1 MILSCWWS
9 NIPDAWSELRF
20 CSFVGWVTRSVTWSA
35 SVPWSLMST
44 TCTME
49 AHFCV
54 VYSFS
59 NTRWGAENR
68 NKRNI
73 QHFKIS
79 ETWYIEILKAF
90 ILHVHVLKINIIH
103 LHSLCCTH
111 VYIYKHEQWFG
122 TLSRQQKLPV
132 YCCVI
137 YRDAVWSFEP
147 ACEPVFTEIPSR
159 IGKSNTTEHF
169 F

>member
-9 NIPDAWSELRF
+9 NIPDARSKLRF
-20 CSFVGWVTRSVTWSA
+20 CSFMGWVTRSVTWPA

-59 NTRWGAENR
+59 NTRWGAKNR

-73 QHFKIS
+73 EHFRYNIH
-79 ETWYIEILKAF
+79 LQFKAF
-90 ILHVHVLKINIIH
+90 TLNIR
-103 LHSLCCTH
+103 LEDCCTH
-111 VYIYKHEQWFG
+111 VHIYKDEQQFG
-122 TLSRQQKLPV
+122 MLRRQQKLLV
-132 YCCVI
+132 YCCLI
-137 YRDAVWSFEP
+137 YRDTAWPVQP
-147 ACEPVFTEIPSR
+147 ACEAAFTKIPS
-159 IGKSNTTEHF
+159 GTSKSIPTKHPAWLILWF
-169 F
+169 YFDSYC

>member
-20 CSFVGWVTRSVTWSA
+20 CSFMGRVSGSVTWSA

-54 VYSFS
+54 FYSFS
-59 NTRWGAENR
+59 NTRWGTENR

-73 QHFKIS
+73 QHLKIS
-79 ETWYIEILKAF
+79 ETSYIYILKAF
-90 ILHVHVLKINIIH
+90 TLHVNVSKINIIH
-103 LHSLCCTH
+103 LPFLCCTY

-122 TLSRQQKLPV
+122 TLSRQQELPV

-137 YRDAVWSFEP
+137 YTAWSVEP
-147 ACEPVFTEIPSR
+147 ACEPLFTEIPSR
-159 IGKSNTTEHF
+159 TGKSNTTEHLILT
-169 F
+169 